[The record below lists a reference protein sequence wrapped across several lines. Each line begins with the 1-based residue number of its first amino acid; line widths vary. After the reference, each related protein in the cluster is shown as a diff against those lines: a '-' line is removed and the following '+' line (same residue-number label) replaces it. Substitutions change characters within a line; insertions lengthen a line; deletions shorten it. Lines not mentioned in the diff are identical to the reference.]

1 MLAGHWWAKDHAKR
15 VGETDKIY
23 TAVNKNPHILFL
35 PLQKKKKNP
44 NYQFLTRLII
54 ENQAFTTP
62 PNSFKKFYF

>member
-35 PLQKKKKNP
+35 PLQKKKKKP
-44 NYQFLTRLII
+44 KLTVS
-54 ENQAFTTP
+54 N
-62 PNSFKKFYF
+62 